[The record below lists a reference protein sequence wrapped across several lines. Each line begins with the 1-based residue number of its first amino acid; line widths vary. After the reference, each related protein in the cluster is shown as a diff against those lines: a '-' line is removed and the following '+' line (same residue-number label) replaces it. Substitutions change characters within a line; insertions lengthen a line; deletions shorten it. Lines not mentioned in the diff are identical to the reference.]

1 MKRLRDLT
9 AVLGMVALA
18 ACNNAS
24 IEGSWVEPVPGM
36 PGMQQGFVL
45 DRDGSASSINMA
57 TLKYEAWKKVGN
69 RLLLSGTSIGNHQNI
84 SFTDTLT
91 IEKLTQ
97 DSLILKRG
105 ELLLKYARNNE
116 ALNQKTIPA
125 AVLTPAKKLLSVR
138 GEVIR
143 VRIDKE
149 LKERF
154 REICDNKNIT
164 MSKFIIN
171 VIILLEKKTI

>member
-84 SFTDTLT
+84 SFTDADNRKTDAG
-91 IEKLTQ
+91 Q
-97 DSLILKRG
+97 PDSQKR
-105 ELLLKYARNNE
+105 RV
-116 ALNQKTIPA
+116 AL
-125 AVLTPAKKLLSVR
+125 
-138 GEVIR
+138 
-143 VRIDKE
+143 
-149 LKERF
+149 
-154 REICDNKNIT
+154 EICQ
-164 MSKFIIN
+164 
-171 VIILLEKKTI
+171 EQ

>member
-9 AVLGMVALA
+9 AVLGMVALT

-45 DRDGSASSINMA
+45 DGDGSASSINMA

-91 IEKLTQ
+91 IEKTDAGQL
-97 DSLILKRG
+97 DSQKRRVALEVCQNQRRLNKEKNTLIL
-105 ELLLKYARNNE
+105 A
-116 ALNQKTIPA
+116 T
-125 AVLTPAKKLLSVR
+125 
-138 GEVIR
+138 
-143 VRIDKE
+143 
-149 LKERF
+149 
-154 REICDNKNIT
+154 
-164 MSKFIIN
+164 
-171 VIILLEKKTI
+171 